1 MYISQ
6 LAPESRLA
14 PGGSNFGLLQG
25 DGETVIFPTAVK
37 HLPAVR
43 QKGRARIYASGSF
56 QQK

>member
-43 QKGRARIYASGSF
+43 QKGRA
-56 QQK
+56 